1 MKVANKMIDK
11 QKKLESEKEEEIKK
25 KDEEYLESIN

>member
-11 QKKLESEKEEEIKK
+11 QKKLENEKEEEIKK